1 MINANEL
8 RIGNFIYRTSK
19 MQPSDNILCTAAE
32 ILKEGVCIGYWQYAA
47 HFAKDDEI
55 KKHVVAYENLNP
67 IPLTAEWLE
76 RFIKDNYTIFFYK
89 PKNNKIFIQIDDLK
103 IEIYNSELVNK
114 KVLVRHNKTLI
125 SDIPKLQYVHQ
136 LQNLYFALTGKEL
149 EWQE

>member
-67 IPLTAEWLE
+67 IPLTPEWLRKLSFE
-76 RFIKDNYTIFFYK
+76 YAGYKWVNDLVELTNDFNILNGEDRTAWSIKV
-89 PKNNKIFIQIDDLK
+89 
-103 IEIYNSELVNK
+103 NS
-114 KVLVRHNKTLI
+114 
-125 SDIPKLQYVHQ
+125 VHQ

-149 EWQE
+149 QYELH